1 MGLPSHSQNIY
12 IGPALLTFSNLPDSS
27 KNSLSLLLGSSLH
40 FKIIYP
46 RQEPSVRANFLSPA
60 LCNPRFQRGCYLSG
74 DCPTEVEVSEHSHIS
89 LNQFQALI
97 YSYLLLPCLCK
108 YLHRQ
113 IRSYL
118 LFTYISFAST
128 ALRTQENSLCVF
140 YLLPKLI
147 DED

>member
-1 MGLPSHSQNIY
+1 MHLTITTYHKLFALILQFGKLFLRQIKQRNSMGLPSHSQNIY

-74 DCPTEVEVSEHSHIS
+74 DCPTEVEVSEQSHIRS
-89 LNQFQALI
+89 NQFQALI
-97 YSYLLLPCLCK
+97 YSYFLLPCICK

-113 IRSYL
+113 IRSY
-118 LFTYISFAST
+118 
-128 ALRTQENSLCVF
+128 
-140 YLLPKLI
+140 
-147 DED
+147 